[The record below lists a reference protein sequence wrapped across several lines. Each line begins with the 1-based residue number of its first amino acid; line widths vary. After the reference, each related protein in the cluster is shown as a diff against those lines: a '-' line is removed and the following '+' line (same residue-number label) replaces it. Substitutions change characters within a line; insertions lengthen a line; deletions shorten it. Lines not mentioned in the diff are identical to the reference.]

1 MSQDLSQL
9 RAAWQAAWPGA
20 LGAWSRYTRLSDP
33 IWCETS
39 EAAQTEGLTG
49 SFAMIRLTD
58 QAVVIDLAQ
67 VAKLK
72 LGAYATEILAHEIGH
87 HILVPADL
95 GDHARILARIR
106 RGLVGL
112 ERHAPLVANLYADLL
127 INDRLQRSSGL
138 RMAEVYQALRSGN
151 DTTQLWRFYMR
162 IYEILWGLTRGALT
176 EPGRDITLTAPAE
189 GDQPEAQKVVTN
201 FEGDARLGA
210 RLVRHYARD
219 WMRGAAK
226 FAVLCYPYLNDD
238 ESQRASWLKAI
249 NDLGA
254 TGKGADQ
261 VPSGLTGFDDDE
273 FEGIGHPADDP
284 ELTGLGDALDDPNAK
299 PRQARPDQGGHKGQ
313 ARQPFEFGEIL
324 RALGVPLDQ
333 HELAVRYYRERA
345 LPHLIKYPARET
357 PAAAD
362 PLPEGVETWDIGQPL
377 DQVDW
382 LETAIVS
389 PVIVPGMTTV
399 QRVWG
404 EQPGET
410 PQRDPIDLDLYVDC
424 SGSMPNPQHALSY
437 LTLAGA
443 IIALSA
449 FRAGARVQATLWS
462 GKQQFL
468 TTPGFVRDEK
478 AVLRVLTGY
487 FGGGT
492 AFPIHILRDTTAA
505 RTKRDKPVHVLV
517 ISDDGVTTMFDADER
532 GNSGWDVAR
541 QALTAGRAGGTLV
554 LNYRHWAKDANLQRA
569 QREGW
574 AIHSI
579 GDWSELIA
587 FAREFSRRKYG
598 GGKREE

>member
-1 MSQDLSQL
+1 MSQDLSRL
-9 RAAWQAAWPGA
+9 RADWQAAWPGA
-20 LGAWSRYTRLSDP
+20 LNLWSRYTRLSNP
-33 IWCETS
+33 IWCDNP
-39 EAAQTEGLTG
+39 EAAQAEGLTG

-58 QAVVIDLAQ
+58 QAVVVDLAQ
-67 VAKLK
+67 VAA
-72 LGAYATEILAHEIGH
+72 LGLNSYAVEILAHEIGH

-95 GDHARILARIR
+95 GDHARMLSRIR
-106 RGLVGL
+106 RGLPAL
-112 ERHAPLVANLYADLL
+112 TAYAPLVANLYADLL

-162 IYEILWGLTRGALT
+162 IYEILWGMPRGALT
-176 EPGRDITLTAPAE
+176 EPGRDITVTTPAE
-189 GDQPEAQKVVTN
+189 GDQPEAQKIVTH

-219 WMRGAAK
+219 WMRGASK

-238 ESQRASWLKAI
+238 ESQKASWLKSI

-254 TGKGADQ
+254 TGRGSDQ
-261 VPSGLTGFDDDE
+261 IPSGLTAFDEDEFDDM
-273 FEGIGHPADDP
+273 GHPADDP
-284 ELTGLGDALDDPNAK
+284 ELTGLGDALDDPNGK
-299 PRQARPDQGGHKGQ
+299 PARARATKDARAGQ

-324 RALGVPLDQ
+324 RSMGLPLDQ
-333 HELAVRYYRERA
+333 HDLAVRYYRERA
-345 LPHLIKYPARET
+345 LPHLIKYPARES

-377 DQVDW
+377 DRVDW
-382 LETAIVS
+382 LESAIVS
-389 PVIVPGMTTV
+389 PTVIPGMTTV

-404 EQPGET
+404 EQPGDS
-410 PQRDPIDLDLYVDC
+410 PHRDPIDLDLYVDC
-424 SGSMPNPQHALSY
+424 SGSMPNPQHSVSF

-462 GKQQFL
+462 GKNQFL

-541 QALTAGRAGGTLV
+541 QALAAGRAGGTLV
-554 LNYRHWAKDANLQRA
+554 LNYLNWAKDKALIRA
-569 QREGW
+569 QTEGW
-574 AIHSI
+574 SIHSI
-579 GDWSELIA
+579 RDWAELVT
-587 FAREFSRRKYG
+587 FAREFSRKTYSVER
-598 GGKREE
+598 RA

>member
-1 MSQDLSQL
+1 MSRDLSHL
-9 RAAWQAAWPGA
+9 RADWQAAWPGA
-20 LGAWSRYTRLSDP
+20 LELWSRYTRLSNP
-33 IWCETS
+33 IWCDTT
-39 EAAQTEGLTG
+39 EAARAEGLTG

-58 QAVVIDLAQ
+58 QAIVIDLAQ
-67 VAKLK
+67 VAGLK
-72 LGAYATEILAHEIGH
+72 LDAYATEVLAHEIGH

-95 GDHARILARIR
+95 GDHARMLARIR
-106 RGLVGL
+106 HGLPAL
-112 ERHAPLVANLYADLL
+112 EAYAPLVANLYADLL
-127 INDRLQRSSGL
+127 INDRLQRSAGL

-162 IYEILWGLTRGALT
+162 IYEILWSMPRGALT
-176 EPGRDITLTAPAE
+176 EPGRDITVTTPAVD
-189 GDQPEAQKVVTN
+189 DQPEAQKVVTS

-219 WMRGAAK
+219 WLRGAGK

-238 ESQRASWLKAI
+238 ESQKASWLKAI
-249 NDLGA
+249 HDLGA
-254 TGKGADQ
+254 TGHGGDQ

-273 FEGIGHPADDP
+273 FDGIGHPADDP
-284 ELTGLGDALDDPNAK
+284 ELTGLADALDDPNAPATRPK
-299 PRQARPDQGGHKGQ
+299 ATQASQAGQ

-324 RALGVPLDQ
+324 RAMGMPLDQ

-345 LPHLIKYPARET
+345 LPHLIKYPARES

-362 PLPEGVETWDIGQPL
+362 PLPEAVETWDIGQPL

-382 LETAIVS
+382 LESAIVS
-389 PVIVPGMTTV
+389 PTVIPGMTTM

-404 EQPGET
+404 EQPGDA

-424 SGSMPNPQHALSY
+424 SGSMPNPQHSLSY

-468 TTPGFVRDEK
+468 ITPGFVRDEK

-505 RTKRDKPVHVLV
+505 RTRRDRPVHVLV
-517 ISDDGVTTMFDADER
+517 ISDDGVTTMFADDER

-541 QALTAGRAGGTLV
+541 QALAAGRAGGTLV
-554 LNYRHWAKDANLQRA
+554 LNYRNWAKDADLQRA

-587 FAREFSRRKYG
+587 FAREFIRAR
-598 GGKREE
+598 

>member
-1 MSQDLSQL
+1 MSQDLL
-9 RAAWQAAWPGA
+9 RLRETWQTAWPGA
-20 LGAWSRYTRLSDP
+20 LDVWSRFTRLSDP
-33 IWCETS
+33 IWCETG
-39 EAAQTEGLTG
+39 EAARAEGLAG
-49 SFAMIRLTD
+49 SFAMIRLND
-58 QAVVIDLAQ
+58 QAVVINLAE
-67 VAKLK
+67 VAQLK

-95 GDHARILARIR
+95 GDHARMLARIR
-106 RGLVGL
+106 HGLPAL
-112 ERHAPLVANLYADLL
+112 ERYAPLVANLYADLL
-127 INDRLQRSSGL
+127 INDRLQRSAGL

-162 IYEILWGLTRGALT
+162 IYEILWSLPRGTLTD
-176 EPGRDITLTAPAE
+176 PGRDITLTAPAF
-189 GDQPEAQKVVTN
+189 GDQPEAHKVVTN

-219 WMRGAAK
+219 WLRGAGK

-238 ESQRASWLKAI
+238 ESQKAAWLKAI
-249 NDLGA
+249 HDLGA
-254 TGKGADQ
+254 TGHGSDQ
-261 VPSGLTGFDDDE
+261 IPAGLSGFDDDE
-273 FEGIGHPADDP
+273 FDGIGHPADDP

-299 PRQARPDQGGHKGQ
+299 PGRPKPDRGGQKGQ

-324 RALGVPLDQ
+324 RALGMPLDQ

-345 LPHLIKYPARET
+345 QPHLIKYPARET

-382 LETAIVS
+382 LESAIVS
-389 PVIVPGMTTV
+389 PTVIPGMTTV

-410 PQRDPIDLDLYVDC
+410 PRRDPIDLDLYVDC
-424 SGSMPNPQHALSY
+424 SGSMPNPQHSLSY

-487 FGGGT
+487 IGGGT
-492 AFPIHILRDTTAA
+492 AFPIHILRDTTAT
-505 RTKRDKPVHVLV
+505 RTRRDRPVHILV
-517 ISDDGVTTMFDADER
+517 ISDDGVTTMFDKDEL

-541 QALTAGRAGGTLV
+541 HALAAGRAGGTLL
-554 LNYRHWAKDANLQRA
+554 LNYHGWAGNADLQRA
-569 QREGW
+569 IKEGW
-574 AIHSI
+574 AVHNVRTWP
-579 GDWSELIA
+579 DLVA
-587 FAREFSRRKYG
+587 FAREFSRLKYG
-598 GGKREE
+598 GGRTR